1 VSPCCRHGVQRGK
14 KEKLKKARVF
24 LAKEY
29 KYIINILS
37 EV

>member
-1 VSPCCRHGVQRGK
+1 MAFREEK

-37 EV
+37 EA